1 MSFFGWVSSRSR
13 IMALGLE
20 GRSGTPASARSAT
33 EVPPEY
39 AALHRYL
46 NDRYASLVVLT
57 FEQIESLLGFP
68 LPGAARTEG
77 TWWTRADR
85 HTAAWAKAQRTAAP
99 NLPARNVAFER
110 LP

>member
-1 MSFFGWVSSRSR
+1 MSFFDWMSSRSR

-20 GRSGTPASARSAT
+20 GRSTMPAASRSVT
-33 EVPPEY
+33 DVPPEY

-85 HTAAWAKAQRTAAP
+85 HTAAWVKAQRTAAP
-99 NLPARNVAFER
+99 NLPARNVAFQR